1 MTEAKISISKICTD
15 PEALE
20 VRCSEIKA
28 VLDSVE
34 GLFGEAERMRATH
47 EAHVLTE
54 CVHLIEES
62 INASLEWN
70 WKEAGCLL
78 NRAYRRNG
86 EEPPIENPIEA
97 GYAFHRGAHPVLVQA
112 G

>member
-15 PEALE
+15 PEALQ
-20 VRCSEIKA
+20 VRRSEIKA
-28 VLDSVE
+28 VLDSE
-34 GLFGEAERMRATH
+34 GGVFGKEERMRAKH
-47 EAHVLTE
+47 EAYALTE

-70 WKEAGCLL
+70 WREAGCLL

-97 GYAFHRGAHPVLVQA
+97 GYAFHRGAHPVLVQT